1 MNKLYSI
8 ERRVNKLIE
17 GMVTVLF
24 FIILSLTIVLV
35 IMRYGL
41 NSTIVGG
48 SEAMNYLF
56 IYTTALGVSVSIG
69 KGSHIKISYFIDK
82 LSGKV
87 RMIINI
93 LNFTLIGFIN
103 AVMAW
108 QSIPWIISAGYF
120 ESPVL
125 RIPNWMVY
133 GSVPLRCSLVILY
146 CINHL
151 IVECMELSSKVA
163 TG

>member
-1 MNKLYSI
+1 MNKLYAI
-8 ERRVNKLIE
+8 ERRANKVIE
-17 GMVTVLF
+17 GVVTVFF

-48 SEAMNYLF
+48 GEAMNYLF

-69 KGSHIKISYFIDK
+69 KDSHIKISYFIDK
-82 LSGKV
+82 LSGRTRRLV
-87 RMIINI
+87 NM
-93 LNFTLIGFIN
+93 LNFMLIGFIN

-108 QSIPWIISAGYF
+108 HSLPWIISAGYF

-125 RIPNWMVY
+125 RIPNWMLY
-133 GSVPLRCSLVILY
+133 ASVPLGCTLVILY

-151 IVECMELSSKVA
+151 IMECIELSSRS
-163 TG
+163 GGR

>member
-1 MNKLYSI
+1 VNKLYSI
-8 ERRVNKLIE
+8 ERRVNQTIE
-17 GMVTVLF
+17 GIVTAMF
-24 FIILSLTIVLV
+24 FIILGLTIVLV

-69 KGSHIKISYFIDK
+69 KDTHIKISYFIDK
-82 LSGKV
+82 LSGKARKIV
-87 RMIINI
+87 NI
-93 LNFTLIGFIN
+93 LNFTLIAFIN

-108 QSIPWIISAGYF
+108 HSIPWIISTGYF

-133 GSVPLRCSLVILY
+133 ASIPLGCSLVILY
-146 CINHL
+146 CINH
-151 IVECMELSSKVA
+151 VVMACMELSSKA
-163 TG
+163 ETG

>member
-1 MNKLYSI
+1 M
-8 ERRVNKLIE
+8 IE
-17 GMVTVLF
+17 GVVTVLF
-24 FIILSLTIVLV
+24 FLILSLTIVLV
-35 IMRYGL
+35 IMRYGF

-69 KGSHIKISYFIDK
+69 KDSHIKISYFVDK
-82 LSGKV
+82 ISGKV
-87 RMIINI
+87 RKIVNI
-93 LNFTLIGFIN
+93 LNLILIGFIN

-108 QSIPWIISAGYF
+108 HSIPWIVSAGYF

-133 GSVPLRCSLVILY
+133 VSVPLGCSLVVLY
-146 CINHL
+146 CINRMMMEW
-151 IVECMELSSKVA
+151 IELSSKGTA
-163 TG
+163 G

>member
-1 MNKLYSI
+1 VNKLYSI
-8 ERRVNKLIE
+8 ERRVNKVIE
-17 GMVTVLF
+17 GIVTVLF
-24 FIILSLTIVLV
+24 FTILSLTIVLV

-69 KGSHIKISYFIDK
+69 KDSHIKISYFIDK

-87 RMIINI
+87 RTILNI

-108 QSIPWIISAGYF
+108 HSLPWIISAGYF

-133 GSVPLRCSLVILY
+133 ASVPLGCSLVILY

-151 IVECMELSSKVA
+151 IMECIELSSKG
-163 TG
+163 TTR